1 MKVARIYLRVSTEE
15 QDLTRQAEIELST
28 RAAGYYIAGVYREK
42 ASGARADRPELL
54 RMIADLQ
61 PGEVVVAEKI
71 DRISRLPL
79 AEAEQLVGSI
89 RAKGARLAVPGLVDL
104 SDFAAEADGVAKI
117 VLESVQELLLK
128 LALQM
133 ARDDYETRR
142 ERQRQGVQLAKA
154 SGKYKGRK
162 PDAPPTSALWPCG
175 ELVIR
180 SRKLPSW
187 LDAAP
192 ARSSEF
198 GPCTKASRN
207 GLWHRSTGALMP
219 VSFLS
224 NEQRESYGRYTG
236 APSPDDLAR
245 YFHLDDSDH
254 ALIAQKRGEHNRL
267 GFAVQLGTVRY
278 LGTFLEDPLAVPTR
292 YCIRWPSSCASQ
304 SSPMPMAYSG
314 RAALAACRQKFKPTT
329 AMSKSPSARSAS
341 A

>member
-1 MKVARIYLRVSTEE
+1 MNIARIYLRVSTEE

-79 AEAEQLVGSI
+79 AEAEKLVGSI

-104 SDFAAEADGVAKI
+104 SDFAAAVDGVAKI

-162 PDAPPTSALWPCG
+162 PDGPTHHRIVALRG
-175 ELVIR
+175 AGHTIQKTAEL
-180 SRKLPSW
+180 
-187 LDAAP
+187 A
-192 ARSSEF
+192 
-198 GPCTKASRN
+198 GC
-207 GLWHRSTGALMP
+207 STSQ
-219 VSFLS
+219 V
-224 NEQRESYGRYTG
+224 
-236 APSPDDLAR
+236 
-245 YFHLDDSDH
+245 
-254 ALIAQKRGEHNRL
+254 KRIWAMHQG
-267 GFAVQLGTVRY
+267 
-278 LGTFLEDPLAVPTR
+278 
-292 YCIRWPSSCASQ
+292 
-304 SSPMPMAYSG
+304 
-314 RAALAACRQKFKPTT
+314 KP
-329 AMSKSPSARSAS
+329 
-341 A
+341 